1 MKVILAL
8 GNPGD
13 KYAQTRHNAGF
24 LVIDQLAAGQSAQF
38 SNKPKFFADIA
49 ELNSFTVNSSASAKP
64 PVIIIPREK
73 ILLVKPTTYYNEVGI
88 AARALM
94 DFYKLTLD
102 DLLIIHD
109 DTDLDFGKIRVRKGG
124 RDAGSN
130 GLKSLHAHI
139 GSDFWHIRIGT
150 DNLLRRQVSTDRFV
164 MMNFNSD
171 ELTILKN
178 WTIPTAQ
185 TMIHDF
191 LSDHIS
197 AISVKL

>member
-13 KYAQTRHNAGF
+13 KYTYTRHNAGF
-24 LVIDQLAAGQSAQF
+24 LVVDQLAAEQGAQF

-64 PVIIIPREK
+64 PVIIPREK

-102 DLLIIHD
+102 DVLIIHD

-139 GSDFWHIRIGT
+139 GADFWHIRIGT

-178 WTIPTAQ
+178 WAIPTAQ

>member
-24 LVIDQLAAGQSAQF
+24 LVVDQLAAEQGAQF

-64 PVIIIPREK
+64 PVIILREK

-102 DLLIIHD
+102 DVLIIHD

-139 GSDFWHIRIGT
+139 GADFWHIRIGT

-178 WTIPTAQ
+178 WAIPTAQ

>member
-1 MKVILAL
+1 MNVILAL

-13 KYAQTRHNAGF
+13 KYTYTRHNAGF
-24 LVIDQLAAGQSAQF
+24 LVVDQLAAEQGAQF
-38 SNKPKFFADIA
+38 SNKPKFSSDIA
-49 ELNSFTVNSSASAKP
+49 ELDMSG
-64 PVIIIPREK
+64 EK

-88 AARALM
+88 AARTLM
-94 DFYKLTLD
+94 DFYKLTLA

-178 WTIPTAQ
+178 WAIPTAQ

>member
-8 GNPGD
+8 GNPGE
-13 KYAQTRHNAGF
+13 KYAYTRHNAGF
-24 LVIDQLAAGQSAQF
+24 LVIDNLAAGQSAQF
-38 SNKPKFFADIA
+38 SNKPKFSADIA
-49 ELNSFTVNSSASAKP
+49 ELNSFTVDSAASAKP
-64 PVIIIPREK
+64 PVTIPREK
-73 ILLVKPTTYYNEVGI
+73 ILLVKPTTYYNDVGI
-88 AARALM
+88 SARAIL
-94 DFYKLTLD
+94 DFYKLALD

-164 MMNFNSD
+164 MINFNSD

-178 WTIPTAQ
+178 WAIPTAQ

>member
-8 GNPGD
+8 GNPGE
-13 KYAQTRHNAGF
+13 KYVHTRHNAGF
-24 LVIDQLAAGQSAQF
+24 LVIDQLAAEQGAQF

-49 ELNSFTVNSSASAKP
+49 ELNSFTVDSAASTNSHTI
-64 PVIIIPREK
+64 VPREK

-88 AARALM
+88 AARAIL

-109 DTDLDFGKIRVRKGG
+109 DTALDFGKIRVRKGG

-150 DNLLRRQVSTDRFV
+150 DNLLRRQIGDVDFV
-164 MMNFNSD
+164 LSKFNAD
-171 ELTILKN
+171 ERIILRN
-178 WTIPTAQ
+178 WTIPESIKLIGT
-185 TMIHDF
+185 F
-191 LSDHIS
+191 LDNTIEPLSI
-197 AISVKL
+197 KL

>member
-13 KYAQTRHNAGF
+13 KYAYTRHNAGF
-24 LVIDQLAAGQSAQF
+24 LVIDQLAAGQSAHF

-49 ELNSFTVNSSASAKP
+49 ELNMSGK
-64 PVIIIPREK
+64 K

-88 AARALM
+88 SARAIL

-109 DTDLDFGKIRVRKGG
+109 DTALDFGKIRVRKGG

-150 DNLLRRQVSTDRFV
+150 DNLLRRQIGDVDFV
-164 MMNFNSD
+164 LSKFNAD
-171 ELTILKN
+171 ERKILRD
-178 WTIPTAQ
+178 WTIPESIKLVGT
-185 TMIHDF
+185 F
-191 LSDHIS
+191 LDGTIEPL
-197 AISVKL
+197 SVKL

>member
-13 KYAQTRHNAGF
+13 KYTYTRHNAGF
-24 LVIDQLAAGQSAQF
+24 LVVDQLAAEQGAQF

-64 PVIIIPREK
+64 PVIIPREK

-102 DLLIIHD
+102 DVLIIHD

-139 GSDFWHIRIGT
+139 GADFWHIRIGT

-178 WTIPTAQ
+178 WAIPTAR

>member
-8 GNPGD
+8 GNPGE
-13 KYAQTRHNAGF
+13 KYVHTRHNAGF
-24 LVIDQLAAGQSAQF
+24 LVVDQLAAEQGAQF

-49 ELNSFTVNSSASAKP
+49 ELNNVKLASTANAKSRTASP
-64 PVIIIPREK
+64 QEK
-73 ILLVKPTTYYNEVGI
+73 VLLVKPTTYYNEVGI

-102 DLLIIHD
+102 DLLVIHD
-109 DTDLDFGKIRVRKGG
+109 DTDLDFGKIRIRKGG

-185 TMIHDF
+185 IMIHDF
-191 LSDHIS
+191 LSDQIS

>member
-8 GNPGD
+8 GNPGE
-13 KYAQTRHNAGF
+13 KYVHTRHNAGF
-24 LVIDQLAAGQSAQF
+24 LVIDQLAAGQSAHF
-38 SNKPKFFADIA
+38 SNKLKFFADIA
-49 ELNSFTVNSSASAKP
+49 ELRNFTVNSAASAKP
-64 PVIIIPREK
+64 PIIIPREK
-73 ILLVKPTTYYNEVGI
+73 ILLVKPTTYYNEVGV
-88 AARALM
+88 AARALL

-102 DLLIIHD
+102 DVLIIHD

-178 WTIPTAQ
+178 WAIPTAR

>member
-8 GNPGD
+8 GNPGE
-13 KYAQTRHNAGF
+13 KYTYTRHNAGF
-24 LVIDQLAAGQSAQF
+24 LVVDQLAAKQSAHF

-49 ELNSFTVNSSASAKP
+49 ELNSFTVDSAASAKP
-64 PVIIIPREK
+64 PVTIPREK

-88 AARALM
+88 SARAVL

-109 DTDLDFGKIRVRKGG
+109 DTALDFGKIRVRKGG

-139 GSDFWHIRIGT
+139 GADFWHIRIGT

-178 WTIPTAQ
+178 WAIPTAR

>member
-8 GNPGD
+8 GNPGE
-13 KYAQTRHNAGF
+13 KYVHTRHNAGF
-24 LVIDQLAAGQSAQF
+24 LVIDQLAAEHGVQF

-49 ELNSFTVNSSASAKP
+49 ELNSFTVDSAASTKLPIA
-64 PVIIIPREK
+64 IPREK
-73 ILLVKPTTYYNEVGI
+73 VLLVKPTTYYNEVGI
-88 AARALM
+88 AARAIL

-102 DLLIIHD
+102 NLLIIHD
-109 DTDLDFGKIRVRKGG
+109 DADLDFGKIRVRRGG

-130 GLKSLHAHI
+130 GLKSLHTHI
-139 GSDFWHIRIGT
+139 GADFWHIRIGT

-191 LSDHIS
+191 LSDQIS

>member
-8 GNPGD
+8 GNPGE
-13 KYAQTRHNAGF
+13 KYAHTRHNAGF
-24 LVIDQLAAGQSAQF
+24 LVIDQLATEQGAHF

-49 ELNSFTVNSSASAKP
+49 ELNNVKLASTANTKSRTTSP
-64 PVIIIPREK
+64 QEK
-73 ILLVKPTTYYNEVGI
+73 VLLVKPTTYYNEVGV
-88 AARALM
+88 AARALL

-102 DLLIIHD
+102 DVLIIHD

-171 ELTILKN
+171 ELTILKK
-178 WTIPTAQ
+178 WAIPTAQ

>member
-8 GNPGD
+8 GNPGE
-13 KYAQTRHNAGF
+13 KYAYTRHNAGF

-49 ELNSFTVNSSASAKP
+49 ELNMSGK
-64 PVIIIPREK
+64 K

-88 AARALM
+88 SARAIL

-102 DLLIIHD
+102 DVLIIHD
-109 DTDLDFGKIRVRKGG
+109 DTALDFGKIRVRKGG

-139 GSDFWHIRIGT
+139 GADFWHIRIGT
-150 DNLLRRQVSTDRFV
+150 DNLLRRQIGDVDFVLSKFNTDERKLLR
-164 MMNFNSD
+164 D
-171 ELTILKN
+171 
-178 WTIPTAQ
+178 WTIPESIKLIGT
-185 TMIHDF
+185 F
-191 LSDHIS
+191 LDGTIEPL
-197 AISVKL
+197 SVKL

>member
-1 MKVILAL
+1 MKIILAL
-8 GNPGD
+8 GNPGE
-13 KYAQTRHNAGF
+13 KYVHTRHNAGF
-24 LVIDQLAAGQSAQF
+24 LVIDQLAARQSAQF

-49 ELNSFTVNSSASAKP
+49 ELNMSGK
-64 PVIIIPREK
+64 K

-88 AARALM
+88 SARAIL

-109 DTDLDFGKIRVRKGG
+109 DTALDFGKIRVRKGG

-150 DNLLRRQVSTDRFV
+150 DNLLRRQIGDVDFV
-164 MMNFNSD
+164 LSKFNAD
-171 ELTILKN
+171 EQKILRD
-178 WTIPTAQ
+178 WTIPESIKLIGT
-185 TMIHDF
+185 F
-191 LSDHIS
+191 LDDTIEPLSI
-197 AISVKL
+197 KL

>member
-8 GNPGD
+8 GNPGE
-13 KYAQTRHNAGF
+13 KYVHTRHNAGF
-24 LVIDQLAAGQSAQF
+24 LVIDQLAAGQSVQF
-38 SNKPKFFADIA
+38 SNKPKFSADIA

-64 PVIIIPREK
+64 PVIIPREK

-88 AARALM
+88 SARAIL
-94 DFYKLTLD
+94 DFYKLTLN

-139 GSDFWHIRIGT
+139 GADFWHIRIGT

-178 WTIPTAQ
+178 WAIPTAR
-185 TMIHDF
+185 TMVHDF

>member
-8 GNPGD
+8 GNPGE
-13 KYAQTRHNAGF
+13 KYTYTRHNAGF
-24 LVIDQLAAGQSAQF
+24 LVIDQLAAEQGVQF

-49 ELNSFTVNSSASAKP
+49 ELRNFTVNSAASAKP
-64 PVIIIPREK
+64 PVTIPREK

-102 DLLIIHD
+102 DVLIIHD
-109 DTDLDFGKIRVRKGG
+109 DTDLDFGKIRIRKGG

-150 DNLLRRQVSTDRFV
+150 DNLLRRQIGDVDFVLSKFNTDERTV
-164 MMNFNSD
+164 LRD
-171 ELTILKN
+171 
-178 WTIPTAQ
+178 WTIPESIK
-185 TMIHDF
+185 MIGTF
-191 LSDHIS
+191 LDDTIEPL
-197 AISVKL
+197 SVKL

>member
-8 GNPGD
+8 GNPGE
-13 KYAQTRHNAGF
+13 KYVHTRHNAGF

-38 SNKPKFFADIA
+38 SNKPKFSADIA
-49 ELNSFTVNSSASAKP
+49 ELNISG
-64 PVIIIPREK
+64 EK

-88 AARALM
+88 SARAIL

-109 DTDLDFGKIRVRKGG
+109 DTALDFGKIRVRKGG

-150 DNLLRRQVSTDRFV
+150 DNLLRRQIGNVDFV
-164 MMNFNSD
+164 LSKFNAD
-171 ELTILKN
+171 EQKILRD
-178 WTIPTAQ
+178 WTIPEAIK
-185 TMIHDF
+185 MIGTF
-191 LSDHIS
+191 LDGTIEPLSI
-197 AISVKL
+197 KL

>member
-13 KYAQTRHNAGF
+13 KYTYTRHNAGF
-24 LVIDQLAAGQSAQF
+24 LVIDQFAAEQNAHF

-49 ELNSFTVNSSASAKP
+49 ELNNVKPVATANTKSRTVN
-64 PVIIIPREK
+64 PREK
-73 ILLVKPTTYYNEVGI
+73 VLLVKPTTYYNEVGI
-88 AARALM
+88 AARAIL

-102 DLLIIHD
+102 NVLVIHD
-109 DTDLDFGKIRVRKGG
+109 DTALDFGKIRVRKGG

-139 GSDFWHIRIGT
+139 GADFWHIRIGT

-178 WTIPTAQ
+178 WAIPTAQ

>member
-8 GNPGD
+8 GNPGE
-13 KYAQTRHNAGF
+13 KYTYTRHNAGF
-24 LVIDQLAAGQSAQF
+24 LVIDQLAAEQNAHF

-49 ELNSFTVNSSASAKP
+49 ELNSFTVNSAASTKLPIA
-64 PVIIIPREK
+64 IPREK

-88 AARALM
+88 AARALL

-178 WTIPTAQ
+178 WAIPTAR

>member
-8 GNPGD
+8 GNPGE
-13 KYAQTRHNAGF
+13 KYVHTRHNAGF
-24 LVIDQLAAGQSAQF
+24 LVVNQLAAEQGAQF
-38 SNKPKFFADIA
+38 SNKPKFFSDIA
-49 ELNSFTVNSSASAKP
+49 ELNMSG
-64 PVIIIPREK
+64 EK
-73 ILLVKPTTYYNEVGI
+73 ILLVKPTTYYNDVGI
-88 AARALM
+88 SARALM

-102 DLLIIHD
+102 NVLVIHD
-109 DTDLDFGKIRVRKGG
+109 DTALDFGKIRVRKGG

-130 GLKSLHAHI
+130 GLKSLHTHI
-139 GSDFWHIRIGT
+139 GADFWHIRIGT

-185 TMIHDF
+185 IMIHDF
-191 LSDHIS
+191 LSDQIS

>member
-8 GNPGD
+8 GNPGE
-13 KYAQTRHNAGF
+13 KYAYTRHNAGF
-24 LVIDQLAAGQSAQF
+24 LVIDNLAAGQSAQF
-38 SNKPKFFADIA
+38 SNKPKFSADIA
-49 ELNSFTVNSSASAKP
+49 ELNSFTVDSAASAKP
-64 PVIIIPREK
+64 PVTIPREK

-88 AARALM
+88 AARAIM

-178 WTIPTAQ
+178 WAIPTTR

-197 AISVKL
+197 AISVKI

>member
-8 GNPGD
+8 GNPGE
-13 KYAQTRHNAGF
+13 KYVHTRHNAGF
-24 LVIDQLAAGQSAQF
+24 LVIDQLAAEQGVQF

-49 ELNSFTVNSSASAKP
+49 ELNSFTVDSAASTKL
-64 PVIIIPREK
+64 PVAIPREK

-88 AARALM
+88 AAQAIL

-178 WTIPTAQ
+178 WVIPTTR

>member
-8 GNPGD
+8 GNPGE
-13 KYAQTRHNAGF
+13 KYAYTRHNAGF
-24 LVIDQLAAGQSAQF
+24 LVIDQLAAGQGAHF

-49 ELNSFTVNSSASAKP
+49 KLNNVRLASTADAKSSTASP
-64 PVIIIPREK
+64 QEK
-73 ILLVKPTTYYNEVGI
+73 VLLVKPTTYYNEVGI

-102 DLLIIHD
+102 DVLIIHD
-109 DTDLDFGKIRVRKGG
+109 DTALDFGKIRVRKGG

-178 WTIPTAQ
+178 WAIPTVQ

-191 LSDHIS
+191 LSDQIS

>member
-8 GNPGD
+8 GNPGE
-13 KYAQTRHNAGF
+13 KYAYTRHNAGF
-24 LVIDQLAAGQSAQF
+24 LIIDHLAAGQSAHF

-49 ELNSFTVNSSASAKP
+49 ELNSFTVNSAASTKSHTT
-64 PVIIIPREK
+64 IPQGK

-88 AARALM
+88 AARAIM

>member
-13 KYAQTRHNAGF
+13 KYAYTRHNTGF

-38 SNKPKFFADIA
+38 SNKPKFSANIA
-49 ELNSFTVNSSASAKP
+49 ELNMSG
-64 PVIIIPREK
+64 EK

-88 AARALM
+88 SARAIL

-109 DTDLDFGKIRVRKGG
+109 DTALDFGKIRVRKGG

-130 GLKSLHAHI
+130 GLKSLHTHI
-139 GSDFWHIRIGT
+139 GADFWHIRIGT

-191 LSDHIS
+191 LSDQIS